1 MARQVQINIV
11 TALDNKGAK
20 DAERLFKSLS
30 KQQVDAAKAAA
41 QVAAADAKVAT
52 AAAASARAQNLNA
65 AAAARAGAAQSNQAA
80 AAARA
85 ETAYVRLARAQ
96 ERATAQADG
105 FKRLAGSLGNVSSAL
120 GAVGVAVSAAG
131 LVQFGADAI
140 KMTAGLDT
148 AQRSLKAL
156 AGSPKLYAEALET
169 ARTQQK
175 LFGGSLQEN
184 IDGIQ
189 GLITVSRS
197 SGVELQKLVD
207 ITQRLSI
214 KDPAQGV
221 AGARIALNEALA
233 GDPVSLAKRY
243 EIPKAALKELRD
255 ESTSAADKLAVID
268 RYLSGI
274 GITSEVAS
282 GSVSPVAVSL
292 NELSAAAEK
301 AQVGIGLLLTKATG
315 ITEAFTRLFNW
326 VGDGITVFSTIGD
339 RAQALSGRILET
351 ADSFEDFSTKQNA
364 AANELIKVGV
374 VLPTLTQA
382 QYEYAK
388 SLMDSGVSATDAA
401 AKATALAPALTQIAA
416 VQNVLKEDTQLTAEQ
431 IAALGLQ
438 MGNLANAGGPTGA
451 TVLAL
456 AKALR
461 TGSIDADEFLA
472 ALAQLQAATDAE
484 ANAAALAAQREG
496 ERGAA
501 TSSAAADTKSS
512 ADVLV
517 EETEK
522 KLASAKAAEQLAQF
536 QEKLAS
542 LGDAV
547 HGGFMTAK
555 AAAAILTAQYGVAAD
570 EALRLIGLQA
580 QLAGMKPVNFAEQ
593 RMSREERM
601 ANGGRGGQTTTA
613 AIDFVRN
620 AQKNAEAAQEA
631 RAAAARSA
639 SGGGR
644 SGKSAAE
651 READKEAKAAE
662 RAAEQADDIRYR
674 QAERERDLGDKR
686 AAAAQERADK
696 LASID
701 KDEGQRLADIA
712 ADTADKLASIET
724 SAADKLTSI
733 RAKRAA
739 DLKAIDQRAA
749 AEQAQ
754 AQRDLATTTARSLAG
769 LAASNAADN
778 LALAGAGDDPAL
790 KAREAAQAAR
800 MQGTQ
805 AAAQRAGGFADATV
819 GRAAF
824 DAELQAL
831 DAKQQLDEE
840 YAKRQEEL
848 AGNPQALAELDAYY
862 QQAIDA
868 QRAAVEQQIADAQ
881 AAADLRAQAREAEKQ
896 AVITAAED
904 ERRAVVAEKQRQQAE
919 VTAAAEKQRA
929 DVVAKAAEQ
938 RTAVET
944 EFTKQNE
951 AIAKWADDTERD
963 LQRVIDKADEAT
975 RALLAVPAAA
985 PGGEASTS
993 AAPAPTVA
1001 QVTAAGGGTF
1011 VTRGPTRFTAGDNPG
1026 GAEMV
1031 TVTPLSGKGVT
1042 RASGGVLA
1050 FGGGGQ
1056 LLTQPYL
1063 APGMGAASMGAGGG
1077 LSVSLTIGSIVQQ
1090 PGEDGALLAER
1101 IAAKVYQRLGSRMQG
1116 RGF

>member
-1 MARQVQINIV
+1 MARSVQINIV

-20 DAERLFKSLS
+20 DAERLFKSLT

-41 QVAAADAKVAT
+41 QVAAADSKVAT
-52 AAAASARAQNLNA
+52 AAASAARAQNLNA
-65 AAAARAGAAQSNQAA
+65 AAAARTATAQSNQAA

-85 ETAYVRLARAQ
+85 ETALLRYAKAQ
-96 ERATAQADG
+96 EKAAAGADG
-105 FKRLAGSLGNVSSAL
+105 FKKLAGSLGNVSSAL

-169 ARTQQK
+169 ARTQQR

-255 ESTSAADKLAVID
+255 ESSSAADKLAVID

-301 AQVGIGLLLTKATG
+301 AQVGIGLLLTQGSGTAK
-315 ITEAFTRLFNW
+315 AFTDLFNAI
-326 VGDGITVFSTIGD
+326 GSGLTVMSTIGE
-339 RAQALSGRILET
+339 RSAQLTGSILTT
-351 ADSFEDFSTKQNA
+351 AGSFDEFSQKQNA

-388 SLMDSGVSATDAA
+388 SLMATGTSAAEAA
-401 AKATALAPALTQIAA
+401 AKATALAPAIAQIAA
-416 VQNVLKEDTQLTAEQ
+416 AQRALQEDGKLSDEQ
-431 IAALGLQ
+431 IAALVQRLIALAEQGGTSAQVADQLATAIRQSGNNTDSAIATLDAYEAQLERAATAASRQASAEQTRGAGLYEASAATDESTAA
-438 MGNLANAGGPTGA
+438 MVKETEAKLKSAAEADKLAAFQAELARLGGLVAGGMATAGGA
-451 TVLAL
+451 AVLL
-456 AKALR
+456 AQQYGIAREEAEKLIIAQ
-461 TGSIDADEFLA
+461 A
-472 ALAQLQAATDAE
+472 ALAQARVNAQALQD
-484 ANAAALAAQREG
+484 QRAG
-496 ERGAA
+496 ERGGGLTQSQVQDQRSQFALRDLRAQYAA
-501 TSSAAADTKSS
+501 DRARAEKTAGRAGASAAS
-512 ADVLV
+512 
-517 EETEK
+517 
-522 KLASAKAAEQLAQF
+522 KAE
-536 QEKLAS
+536 
-542 LGDAV
+542 
-547 HGGFMTAK
+547 K
-555 AAAAILTAQYGVAAD
+555 AAA
-570 EALRLIGLQA
+570 
-580 QLAGMKPVNFAEQ
+580 
-593 RMSREERM
+593 
-601 ANGGRGGQTTTA
+601 
-613 AIDFVRN
+613 
-620 AQKNAEAAQEA
+620 
-631 RAAAARSA
+631 
-639 SGGGR
+639 
-644 SGKSAAE
+644 
-651 READKEAKAAE
+651 KEAKAEE

-674 QAERERDLGDKR
+674 QAERERELGDKR

-696 LASID
+696 LAAID
-701 KDEGQRLADIA
+701 TDEGQRLADIA

-754 AQRDLATTTARSLAG
+754 AQRDLASTTARSLAG

-800 MQGTQ
+800 MAGTQ

-824 DAELQAL
+824 EAELQAL
-831 DAKQQLDEE
+831 DTKQSLDEE

-862 QQAIDA
+862 QQAIEA

-985 PGGEASTS
+985 PGGEAAASTS
-993 AAPAPTVA
+993 TTPTTA

-1031 TVTPLSGKGVT
+1031 TVTPLSGKGAT

-1050 FGGGGQ
+1050 FGGGGT

-1063 APGMGAASMGAGGG
+1063 APGMGASAGGDG
-1077 LSVSLTIGSIVQQ
+1077 GGISVSLTIGSIVQQ